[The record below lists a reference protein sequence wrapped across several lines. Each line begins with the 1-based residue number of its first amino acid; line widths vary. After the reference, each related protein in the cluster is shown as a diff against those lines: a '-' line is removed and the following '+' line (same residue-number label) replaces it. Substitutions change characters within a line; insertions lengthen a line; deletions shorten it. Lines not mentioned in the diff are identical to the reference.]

1 LEENKERGRE
11 YGGRWS
17 KIEKD
22 GIKGERCRK
31 RDEDRGS

>member
-22 GIKGERCRK
+22 RIKKKNTGR
-31 RDEDRGS
+31 